1 MSQKLLE
8 DIKESIAALGK
19 NVNDGTVKIDSQF
32 KLYEERIKSL
42 ESALREQIGLR
53 DKERTADGAIS
64 KKQWGWARFAFAVAK
79 KDWAFAPFEKE
90 ECDRHRDMIMKTMIA
105 GDFTAGGALIPPQ
118 YIAELIGLLRPKL
131 VSQALGVRML
141 TGLTGS
147 PVIYPKIKTGVTGAW
162 IAPEGT
168 SITASDQVTGQLNL
182 TPHMAGALTK
192 ISNNLVLLSNP
203 SVEQGVRDDLVNIL
217 RETLDTAIFQ
227 GTGALGQPLGLLN
240 WTPAITPA
248 TFTGTPTAA
257 TALADL
263 TAAVKTVENAN
274 ATLDNAK
281 WAMNP
286 TSYWKLASIVDGSN
300 RSILQNSAQ
309 SGLSGST
316 PTNLLGYPIIRSTLV
331 SPAGTNDAYFGNWD
345 DYILALW
352 NVLEVAASTETSTA
366 FEKNEL
372 WIRAILYADCG
383 PRHEGSFFIEKSV
396 D

>member
-8 DIKESIAALGK
+8 DIKESITTLGK
-19 NVNDGTVKIDSQF
+19 NFNDGTVKVDSQF

-53 DKERTADGAIS
+53 DKERATDGTIS
-64 KKQWGWARFAFAVAK
+64 KKKWGWARFAFAVAK
-79 KDWAFAPFEKE
+79 KDWTFAPFEKE
-90 ECDRHRDMIMKTMIA
+90 ECDKHRDMIMKTMTA

-131 VSQALGVRML
+131 VAQALGVRML

-147 PVIYPKIKTGVTGAW
+147 PVIYPKIKTGFTGTW

-168 SITASDQVTGQLNL
+168 SITASDQITGQLNL

-203 SVEQGVRDDLVNIL
+203 SVEQGVRDDLVNVL
-217 RETLDTAIFQ
+217 RETLDKAIFQ
-227 GTGALGQPLGLLN
+227 GTGILGQPLGLLN
-240 WTPAITPA
+240 WTPAITSDADFDA
-248 TFTGTPTAA
+248 TDAG
-257 TALADL
+257 TALAEL
-263 TAAVKTVENAN
+263 VLAAKSVENAN
-274 ATLDNAK
+274 ASLDNAK

-286 TSYWKLASIVDGSN
+286 TSYWKLAGIVDAN
-300 RSILQNSAQ
+300 KRSILQTSDQ

-316 PTNLLGYPIIRSTLV
+316 PTTLLGYPVVRSTLV
-331 SPAGTNDAYFGNWD
+331 SPAATDDAYFGSWD
-345 DYILALW
+345 DFILAMW
-352 NVLEVAASTETSTA
+352 NVLEIAASTETSTA

-383 PRHEGSFFIEKSV
+383 PRHEGSFYIQKSLN
-396 D
+396 